1 MMSVS
6 TPSALISTNC
16 LFKVIPFPTPDK
28 TIGETTGETIG
39 KTPGAVLELLRTDPG
54 LTVRELAVRLGK
66 SELTIHRAVRVLREA
81 GLLQRIGPDKGGY
94 WKVLD

>member
-1 MMSVS
+1 MSHQRVAVREGAVAV
-6 TPSALISTNC
+6 TFRIATT
-16 LFKVIPFPTPDK
+16 VT
-28 TIGETTGETIG
+28 GETTGIMTGKMIG

-54 LTVRELAVRLGK
+54 LTVIELAVRLGK
-66 SELTIHRAVRVLREA
+66 SEITIHRAVRVLREA